1 MRPVRILAVCGSGT
15 VSSAML
21 SSKIK
26 DYLKE
31 NGYGCDTVEMNS
43 TGVELAMQDNA
54 FDLIACTTPI
64 YDYDI
69 PILNAA
75 GYIIGINEEEFH
87 EALMEI
93 VSRLPL

>member
-43 TGVELAMQDNA
+43 TGVEPVSYTHLDVYKRQDVHT
-54 FDLIACTTPI
+54 L
-64 YDYDI
+64 
-69 PILNAA
+69 
-75 GYIIGINEEEFH
+75 
-87 EALMEI
+87 
-93 VSRLPL
+93 